1 MREEVGEVSL
11 LISNAGIISVGEFL
25 KVSDERVQK
34 IIEVNFIAQYWV
46 SDTDLIYLL
55 TYFITSLHTVAIE
68 LLYIESICF
77 QLLDCHAV
85 QSTGCVQYT
94 KL

>member
-34 IIEVNFIAQYWV
+34 IIDVNFIAQYWV
-46 SDTDLIYLL
+46 SDLDVIYLL
-55 TYFITSLHTVAIE
+55 AYLLFLRHFISIEFLYLKSL
-68 LLYIESICF
+68 F
-77 QLLDCHAV
+77 
-85 QSTGCVQYT
+85 
-94 KL
+94 

>member
-34 IIEVNFIAQYWV
+34 IIDVNFIAQYWV
-46 SDTDLIYLL
+46 SDLDVIYLL
-55 TYFITSLHTVAIE
+55 AYLHFLRHFISIEFLYLKSL
-68 LLYIESICF
+68 F
-77 QLLDCHAV
+77 
-85 QSTGCVQYT
+85 
-94 KL
+94 

>member
-34 IIEVNFIAQYWV
+34 IIDVYFIAQYWV
-46 SDTDLIYLL
+46 SDLDVIYLL
-55 TYFITSLHTVAIE
+55 AYLPFLRHF
-68 LLYIESICF
+68 Y
-77 QLLDCHAV
+77 
-85 QSTGCVQYT
+85 
-94 KL
+94 